1 MNDIEN
7 GNEILSVFLVDE
19 LEAILA
25 PVCFSVFNFFSFF
38 LSDKKKRNSCIA
50 VSEMSDIRSN
60 RYRVIDVYLYRQANI
75 II

>member
-1 MNDIEN
+1 MKYYSKHI
-7 GNEILSVFLVDE
+7 LVDE

-25 PVCFSVFNFFSFF
+25 APIYFLWSLISFHSF
-38 LSDKKKRNSCIA
+38 YPTKRKGILAS

-60 RYRVIDVYLYRQANI
+60 YYRVIDVYLYRQANI